1 MKKRNI
7 PDFMGSKYY
16 WNKKE
21 VIGVVALAAVNVA
34 ATLFLMRKNYWDGVE
49 DLFSEF
55 EPVKK

>member
-7 PDFMGSKYY
+7 PDFMDSKYH
-16 WNKKE
+16 WSKKE

-34 ATLFLMRKNYWDGVE
+34 ATLLLMRKNYWDGVE

-55 EPVKK
+55 IPVEK